1 MIAFPDMLEF
11 RDAGMI
17 GGSRVFQLTK
27 EFRYLSTA
35 HGEIRVPAWF
45 LTDGASVPRVFWNIL
60 SPFGDYFGAAV
71 VHDYLYSPN
80 NRLFDRETC
89 DEIFLEAMAAAGVPW
104 IRRHTIYSAVRL
116 AGWRSY
122 RGKP

>member
-45 LTDGASVPRVFWNIL
+45 LTDGASVPRLFWNIL

-71 VHDYLYSPN
+71 IHDFLYSPN
-80 NRLFDRETC
+80 NRRHDRETC
-89 DEIFLEAMAAAGVPW
+89 DAIFLAAMEDAGVSW
-104 IRRHTIYSAVRL
+104 IKRRTIYRAVRL